1 MPTAMRLV
9 KLFPPRIPGRDGLSA
24 VILPPMPPLSP
35 YRSLPVERRVA
46 LVTYELKTQKEAR
59 SIFIQRLV
67 GRGGGFRPAS
77 FQNWP
82 AERLA
87 QEVVKLKVES
97 AQDEL
102 GLMQTLYVDLEPA
115 IQTTFLDA
123 AGVKHTNGRID
134 EDSEPPFCGVD
145 AVARASSATIAAH
158 GDEGARYLRTIH
170 RYASESWPG
179 LDTVIDGLEPPS
191 AA

>member
-1 MPTAMRLV
+1 MR
-9 KLFPPRIPGRDGLSA
+9 RQAADCA
-24 VILPPMPPLSP
+24 TILPVMPPISP

-46 LVTYELKTQKEAR
+46 LVAYEIKTQKEAR

-67 GRGGGFRPAS
+67 SRGGGFRPAS

-87 QEVVKLKVES
+87 QEVVRLKVES

-102 GLMQTLYVDLEPA
+102 GLMQTLYVELEPA
-115 IQTTFLDA
+115 IQSTFLDA
-123 AGVKHTNGRID
+123 AGVKHDNGRID
-134 EDSEPPFCGVD
+134 ENAEPPFCSAESVKAAAD
-145 AVARASSATIAAH
+145 AAIAQH
-158 GDEGARYLRTIH
+158 GDDGVRYLRTIH
-170 RYASESWPG
+170 RYAAESWPG
-179 LDTVIDGLEPPS
+179 LDDIVSTLPDAP

>member
-1 MPTAMRLV
+1 
-9 KLFPPRIPGRDGLSA
+9 
-24 VILPPMPPLSP
+24 MPPLSP

-67 GRGGGFRPAS
+67 SRGGGFRPAS

-123 AGVKHTNGRID
+123 AGVKHTDGRID
-134 EDSEPPFCGVD
+134 EESEPPFCSTE
-145 AVARASSATIAAH
+145 AVAKASAATIAAH
-158 GDEGARYLRTIH
+158 GDEGVRYLRTIH

-179 LDTVIDGLEPPS
+179 LDQVINGLEPAP

>member
-1 MPTAMRLV
+1 MPSAPRLV
-9 KLFPPRIPGRDGLSA
+9 KLSRPGFLRRGGPCA
-24 VILPPMPPLSP
+24 VILHPMPPLSP

-134 EDSEPPFCGVD
+134 EESEPPFCSAD
-145 AVARASSATIAAH
+145 AVARASAATIAAH
-158 GDEGARYLRTIH
+158 GDEGERYLRTIH

-179 LDTVIDGLEPPS
+179 LDAVIGGLQPPS
-191 AA
+191 AV

>member
-1 MPTAMRLV
+1 M
-9 KLFPPRIPGRDGLSA
+9 
-24 VILPPMPPLSP
+24 
-35 YRSLPVERRVA
+35 
-46 LVTYELKTQKEAR
+46 TYELKTQKEAR

-67 GRGGGFRPAS
+67 SRGGGFRPAS

-87 QEVVKLKVES
+87 TEVVRLKVES

-115 IQTTFLDA
+115 IQATFLDA
-123 AGVKHTNGRID
+123 AGVKHANGRID
-134 EDSEPPFCGVD
+134 EEEEPPFCD
-145 AVARASSATIAAH
+145 EATVAKAAAALIAAH
-158 GDEGARYLRTIH
+158 GDEGVRYLRTIH

-179 LDTVIDGLEPPS
+179 IDAVLAAMDVPPT
-191 AA
+191 A